1 MEEKNNV
8 FKYLFIVFLIL
19 TCVLGG
25 FIVYD
30 KFIDKPNSDIQNN
43 NNNDV
48 QDNTNNNDSNS
59 VEDNNNNDNSN
70 NQVDDNSSNDNNSN
84 IQNSKNDIEKLKE
97 ILKQQAFL
105 NVDQSVEN
113 YFEGY
118 LNPIVEVMVKNGASI
133 SVKQVKDLTEED
145 MARIICLISP
155 AKITS
160 IYPYNTR
167 DIENIYQDNEVKEY
181 VKKYFNKDN
190 YSFSNF
196 KKYNE
201 TDSDAKIVLN
211 SDKSLTCN
219 SISVSRTIE
228 VTDVIYKENTGKIL
242 VYIDIIY
249 PGQAVASNIGI
260 TGTIELK
267 YNDGNFNIVNLDFTN
282 VLD

>member
-1 MEEKNNV
+1 MKEKSDV

-19 TCVLGG
+19 TCLLGG
-25 FIVYD
+25 FLVYD
-30 KFIDKPNSDIQNN
+30 KFINKPNSDIQNN
-43 NNNDV
+43 NNNDNV
-48 QDNTNNNDSNS
+48 EDNTND
-59 VEDNNNNDNSN
+59 ENNNS

-97 ILKQQAFL
+97 ILKQQAFV
-105 NVDQSVEN
+105 NSEQSVEN

-118 LNPIVEVMVKNGASI
+118 LNPIVEVMVKSESI
-133 SVKQVKDLTEED
+133 SVSTKQVKDLTEED

-190 YSFSNF
+190 YSFSSF
-196 KKYNE
+196 KKYDDEFFDDN
-201 TDSDAKIVLN
+201 IVLN

-219 SISVSRTIE
+219 NVTVSRTIE
-228 VTDVIYKENTGKIL
+228 VTDVIYNKDTGKIL
-242 VYIDIIY
+242 VYIDAIN
-249 PGQAVASNIGI
+249 PGQAGESNIDFA
-260 TGTIELK
+260 GTIELK
-267 YNDGNFNIVNLDFTN
+267 YNSGNFNIVNLDFVNVTN
-282 VLD
+282 